1 MVVILLQRFF
11 VMATNMKIK
20 VALVVVGIFLAGLIA
35 FYIDLLSAAFA
46 RNPYPQSIASVD
58 RGRALFQKNCAVC
71 HGPEGRGDGV
81 AALAE
86 RPDDLTRI
94 AKPPMFPDGVVA
106 YRIANGVGLMPAW
119 RGNLS
124 ENEIWDLI
132 NFIRA
137 MLPTLTQQH
146 P

>member
-1 MVVILLQRFF
+1 
-11 VMATNMKIK
+11 MATSMKIK
-20 VALVVVGIFLAGLIA
+20 LALVVVGVLLVGLIT
-35 FYIDLLSAAFA
+35 FYMDLLIAAFA
-46 RNPYPQSIASVD
+46 KNPYPQSVASID
-58 RGRALFQKNCAVC
+58 RGRSLFQKNCAVC

-119 RGNLS
+119 RNALTGND
-124 ENEIWDLI
+124 IWDLI

-137 MLPTLTQQH
+137 VPPSLKQ
-146 P
+146 

>member
-1 MVVILLQRFF
+1 
-11 VMATNMKIK
+11 MKIK
-20 VALVVVGIFLAGLIA
+20 LALFVMGVLVVGLIA

-46 RNPYPQSIASVD
+46 RNPYPQSVASID
-58 RGRALFQKNCAVC
+58 RGRSLFQKNCAVC

-86 RPDDLTRI
+86 RPEDLTRI

-119 RGNLS
+119 RSTLS
-124 ENEIWDLI
+124 ENQIWDLI

-137 MLPTLTQQH
+137 IPPSLKQQH

>member
-1 MVVILLQRFF
+1 MQLVPEMKKTRWALGVIAVLS
-11 VMATNMKIK
+11 I
-20 VALVVVGIFLAGLIA
+20 GLGTYYA
-35 FYIDLLSAAFA
+35 DLLSAAFA
-46 RNPYPQSIASVD
+46 RNPFPQSAASID
-58 RGRALFQKNCAVC
+58 RGRSLFQKNCAVC

-119 RGNLS
+119 REALT
-124 ENEIWDLI
+124 ENNIWGLI

-137 MLPTLTQQH
+137 IPPSATRS